1 MLKIIN
7 MRITIFKFVKSAIK
21 KISRMLSDAEAQI
34 RNDDLRRRHLDL
46 GQLLQ
51 KLELAISTQN
61 QSKRLR
67 GLKLRSARLFLTA
80 FSLRL

>member
-34 RNDDLRRRHLDL
+34 RNDDLRRRHLAL